1 MESLLGR
8 NKTRHYDLVI
18 GATLPTAGWRLLV
31 AVSGITDQLPKKHLP
46 NLLHCLRAFLIVFGE
61 PAASLCD
68 VLLYSRLSE
77 VRIPRKGED
86 ITGIK
91 KNL

>member
-31 AVSGITDQLPKKHLP
+31 AVSGITDQLPKKST
-46 NLLHCLRAFLIVFGE
+46 CLTSYTVLE
-61 PAASLCD
+61 HSLSSLGTSC
-68 VLLYSRLSE
+68 LS
-77 VRIPRKGED
+77 V
-86 ITGIK
+86 
-91 KNL
+91 